1 MKRISN
7 LLIIVIVTGSMLAG
21 CAKKSD
27 PIKVNIGTSATY
39 PPFESVDLANKEM
52 IGFDIDLMKDIAKKA
67 NLEVEFS
74 NTEYN
79 ALLRDVSQ
87 CNIDGAIAAIPIT
100 DELKKEMLFSTPY
113 ISVGQVLVVK
123 QNNSQITGLDKLAGM
138 NVGVQT
144 GSPGEFEVQKIAEAK
159 IKTYRDYDFAFQEL
173 TFGLIDAV
181 IIDKP
186 FALTYVNIVPNGL
199 KIVGK
204 EFAIQDFGIA
214 VCSKQLDLLKKINS
228 AIRTLKFNGTVEK
241 LTEKWITNPTQ

>member
-1 MKRISN
+1 
-7 LLIIVIVTGSMLAG
+7 MLAG

-27 PIKVNIGTSATY
+27 PIKVNIGTSASY
-39 PPFESVDLANKEM
+39 PPFESVDLVNREM
-52 IGFDIDLMKDIAKKA
+52 VGFDIDLMRAVAEKA
-67 NLEVEFS
+67 NLEVEFA

-87 CNIDGAIAAIPIT
+87 CNIDGAIAAIPISN
-100 DELKKEMLFSTPY
+100 DLKKEMLFSIPY

-144 GSPGEFEVQKIAEAK
+144 GSPGEVEVQKIADAK

-173 TFGLIDAV
+173 TLGLIDAV
-181 IIDKP
+181 VIDRP
-186 FALTYVNIVPNGL
+186 FALTYVNIVANGL

-214 VCSKQLDLLKKINS
+214 ICNQQPDLLKKIDS
-228 AIRTLKFNGTVEK
+228 AIRSLKFNGTVEK
-241 LTEKWITNPTQ
+241 LTEKWITNPAQ